1 MNPRFQKRLILSYF
15 EPMQEIASFVLILSV
30 YFLGI
35 LAIVQE
41 VSNPKYINFRKN
53 SREMVRVPVNYGKI
67 LTVSFLLALLT
78 TALAYYLFI

>member
-1 MNPRFQKRLILSYF
+1 
-15 EPMQEIASFVLILSV
+15 MQEIASFVLILAI

-41 VSNPKYINFRKN
+41 VANPKYINFRKN

>member
-1 MNPRFQKRLILSYF
+1 
-15 EPMQEIASFVLILSV
+15 MQEIASFVLILAV

-67 LTVSFLLALLT
+67 LAVSFLLALLT